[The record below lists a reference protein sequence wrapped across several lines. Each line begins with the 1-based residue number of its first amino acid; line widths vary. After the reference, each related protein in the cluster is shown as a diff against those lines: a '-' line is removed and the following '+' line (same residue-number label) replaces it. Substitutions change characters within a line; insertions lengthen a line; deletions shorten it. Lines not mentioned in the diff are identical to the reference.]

1 MKRYKLLNIIA
12 VLLLVST
19 LSAQAQE
26 ERNQG
31 IIWSYLH
38 GWEYGIKAGFS
49 IGGTSPLPLPEEIRK
64 IDSYAPGGLAIS
76 IEGNA
81 TKWFDTKWGMTVGVR
96 LENKNMTTEATVKN
110 YGMKII
116 NTNGGELQGLWTGGV
131 KTKVK
136 NSYLTIPVVA
146 NYKVSKRWKVSA
158 GPYVSYLIERNF
170 SGHVY
175 EGHLRTPDQTGSRVD
190 FTGESIATYDFSDNL
205 RKFQWGLQFT
215 QIVREII
222 SSNAFSDNLR
232 KFQWGLQLG
241 GEWRAF
247 KHLNVY
253 ADLTW
258 GLNDIFKKDFD
269 TISFAMYPIYLN
281 VGFGYAF

>member
-49 IGGTSPLPLPEEIRK
+49 IGGTAPLPLPEEIRK
-64 IDSYAPGGLAIS
+64 IDSYSPGGLAIS

-81 TKWFDTKWGMTVGVR
+81 TKWFDTKWGMTVGIR

-136 NSYLTIPVVA
+136 NSYLTIPVIA

-205 RKFQWGLQFT
+205 RKFQWGLQ
-215 QIVREII
+215 
-222 SSNAFSDNLR
+222 
-232 KFQWGLQLG
+232 LG